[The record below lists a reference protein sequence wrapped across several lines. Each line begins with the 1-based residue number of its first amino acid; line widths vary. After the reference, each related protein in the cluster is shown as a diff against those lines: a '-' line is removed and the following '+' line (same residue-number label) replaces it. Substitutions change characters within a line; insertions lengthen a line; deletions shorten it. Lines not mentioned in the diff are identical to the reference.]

1 MPIKPSCNICTEF
14 YNKVNRKVV
23 KCWSC
28 DFEACRDCIKK
39 YMLGSKEEPVCMS
52 CKVAWDR
59 NFLLEQ
65 LGKTFMTRDYRDYRE
80 DLLVEREMGFLQATQ
95 PHVEREI
102 RMEQLKEE
110 IFMLKRKLPKLE
122 KELKE
127 LKDGGNV
134 VERKKFIRKC
144 PNGDCHGFLSSALKC
159 GLCECWACAT
169 CHEIKGFSTEEKEAH
184 ECNKDIV
191 ESIKLLEKDSKPC
204 PKCTSLI
211 FKIEGCDQMYC
222 VECHTAFS
230 WNTLKIESGVIH
242 NPHYFEYQRMTNGGV
257 APRNP
262 IDVQC
267 GRELDNYF
275 IPRLIDQITPLPE
288 DWRIEVTDRGVMY
301 CHGNKRYYSKP
312 VNQEVTDIVEICRQ
326 VIHIRFIEQ
335 PRFTTEVRLYSNMQ
349 LRIDYMRN
357 KINKNEMKKILQ
369 KREKEYTK
377 KQEISNVLQM
387 YVSCMTDLFYRLYEE
402 NDLIK
407 IKKEMNELKKYVND
421 CFKKISK
428 LYNCKEYVIN
438 QNFHFI

>member
-1 MPIKPSCNICTEF
+1 MTIKPVCNICAEV

-23 KCWSC
+23 KCGACEFASC
-28 DFEACRDCIKK
+28 RECVKK
-39 YMLGSKEEPVCMS
+39 YMLGSKEEPICMS

-65 LGKTFMTRDYRDYRE
+65 LGKTFMTKEYKEYRE
-80 DLLVEREMGFLQATQ
+80 ELLVEREMGFLQATQ

-102 RMEQLKEE
+102 RMEKLKEDIAILRE
-110 IFMLKRKLPKLE
+110 KLPKLE
-122 KELKE
+122 KEFKE
-127 LKDGGNV
+127 LKIYGV
-134 VERKKFIRKC
+134 VDRKKFVRKC

-159 GLCECWACAT
+159 GLCECWACAD
-169 CHEIKGFSTEEKEAH
+169 CREVKGFSTEEKELH

-191 ESIKLLEKDSKPC
+191 ESVKLLEKDSKPC

-242 NPHYFEYQRMTNGGV
+242 NPHYFEYQRITNGGV

-262 IDVQC
+262 NEIQC

-275 IPRLIDQITPLPE
+275 VNRL
-288 DWRIEVTDRGVMY
+288 R
-301 CHGNKRYYSKP
+301 NKLFP
-312 VNQEVTDIVEICRQ
+312 PTDISIKNQTRYEQISDILEICRQ

-335 PRFTTEVRLYSNMQ
+335 PRFTTEGRLYSNMQ

-357 KINKNEMKKILQ
+357 KINKDGMKRILQ
-369 KREKEYTK
+369 KREKENIK
-377 KQEISNVLQM
+377 KTELSNVLGM
-387 YVSCMTDLFYRLYEE
+387 YVSCMTDLFYRLYDED
-402 NDLIK
+402 DLVK
-407 IKKEMNELKKYVND
+407 IKNEMIELKKYVND
-421 CFKKISK
+421 CFQKISK
-428 LYNCKEYVIN
+428 SYNCKEYSIDN
-438 QNFHFI
+438 KFHFI

>member
-1 MPIKPSCNICTEF
+1 MTTRPVCNICAEV
-14 YNKVNRKVV
+14 YNKVNRKIV
-23 KCWSC
+23 KCGACEFASC
-28 DFEACRDCIKK
+28 RECVKK
-39 YMLGSKEEPVCMS
+39 YMLGSKEEPICMS

-65 LGKTFMTRDYRDYRE
+65 LGKTFMTKEYKEYRE
-80 DLLVEREMGFLQATQ
+80 ELLVEREMGFLQATQ

-102 RMEQLKEE
+102 RMEKLKEDIAILRE
-110 IFMLKRKLPKLE
+110 KLPKLE

-127 LKDGGNV
+127 LKIYGV
-134 VERKKFIRKC
+134 VDRKKFVRKC

-159 GLCECWACAT
+159 GLCECWACAD
-169 CHEIKGFSTEEKEAH
+169 CREVKGFSTEEKELH

-191 ESIKLLEKDSKPC
+191 ESVKLLEKDSKPC

-242 NPHYFEYQRMTNGGV
+242 NPHYFEYQRITNGGV

-262 IDVQC
+262 NDIQC

-275 IPRLIDQITPLPE
+275 VNRL
-288 DWRIEVTDRGVMY
+288 R
-301 CHGNKRYYSKP
+301 NKLSP
-312 VNQEVTDIVEICRQ
+312 PTDISIKNETRYEQISDILEICRQ

-335 PRFTTEVRLYSNMQ
+335 PRFTTEGRLYSNMQ

-357 KINKNEMKKILQ
+357 KINKDGMKRILQ
-369 KREKEYTK
+369 KREKENIK
-377 KQEISNVLQM
+377 KTELSNVLGM
-387 YVSCMTDLFYRLYEE
+387 YVSCMTDLFYRLYDED
-402 NDLIK
+402 DLVK
-407 IKKEMNELKKYVND
+407 IKNEMIELKKYVND
-421 CFKKISK
+421 CFQKISK
-428 LYNCKEYVIN
+428 SYNCKEYSIDN
-438 QNFHFI
+438 KFHFI

>member
-1 MPIKPSCNICTEF
+1 MTTKPVCNICAEV

-23 KCWSC
+23 KCGSC
-28 DFEACRDCIKK
+28 EFASCRECVKK
-39 YMLGSKEEPVCMS
+39 YMLGSKEEPICMS

-65 LGKTFMTRDYRDYRE
+65 LGKTFMTKEYKEYRE
-80 DLLVEREMGFLQATQ
+80 ELLVEREMGFLQATQ

-102 RMEQLKEE
+102 RMEKLKEE
-110 IFMLKRKLPKLE
+110 IAILRERLPRLE

-127 LKDGGNV
+127 LKIYGV
-134 VERKKFIRKC
+134 VDRKKFVRKC

-159 GLCECWACAT
+159 GLCECWVCAD
-169 CHEIKGFSTEEKEAH
+169 CREVKGFSTEEKDLH
-184 ECNKDIV
+184 KCNKDIV
-191 ESIKLLEKDSKPC
+191 ESVKLLEKDSKPC

-242 NPHYFEYQRMTNGGV
+242 NPHYFEYQRITNGGV

-262 IDVQC
+262 NEIQC

-275 IPRLIDQITPLPE
+275 VNRLRNKISPTPE
-288 DWRIEVTDRGVMY
+288 ISIRNDIRNEQ
-301 CHGNKRYYSKP
+301 
-312 VNQEVTDIVEICRQ
+312 VNDMIEICRQ

-335 PRFTTEVRLYSNMQ
+335 PRFTTERRLYSNMQ

-357 KINKNEMKKILQ
+357 KINKDGMKKILQ
-369 KREKEYTK
+369 KREKETIK
-377 KQEISNVLQM
+377 KTELSNVLGM
-387 YVSCMTDLFYRLYEE
+387 YVTCMTDLFYRLYDED
-402 NDLIK
+402 DLVK
-407 IKKEMNELKKYVND
+407 IKKEMIVLKKYVND
-421 CFKKISK
+421 CFQKISK
-428 LYNCKEYVIN
+428 SYNCKEYSIDN
-438 QNFHFI
+438 KFHFI